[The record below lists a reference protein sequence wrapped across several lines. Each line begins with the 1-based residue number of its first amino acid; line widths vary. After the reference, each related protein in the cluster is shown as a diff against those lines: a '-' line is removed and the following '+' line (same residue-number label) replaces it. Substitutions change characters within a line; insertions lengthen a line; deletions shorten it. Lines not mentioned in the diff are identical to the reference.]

1 MGTAAAPLDN
11 GRMAALPT
19 SLTLGPLRVETPV
32 VLAPMAGITNAA
44 YRRLCAEQGAGL
56 YVCEMITSRGLVEG
70 DETTRKML
78 VFDELESVRSVQLY
92 GTDPVYIGKAVE
104 ILCADFGVA
113 HVDLNFGCPVPK
125 VTRKGGGGALPWKRG
140 LLGEILTS
148 AVAAAAPYDVPVT
161 MKTRK
166 GLDDDHLTYLDAG
179 RIAEETG
186 VAAITLHGRTVQQ
199 AYSGEADWDA
209 IAALVDH
216 VDIPVLGNGDIW
228 EAADAL
234 RMVEQTGVAGVVVGR
249 GCLGRP
255 WLFRDLAAAFHGEDV
270 ATLPTL
276 GEVKVMMRRHAELL
290 AEHMGEERG
299 CKEFRKHIT
308 WYLKGFPAGGELR
321 HQLALVD
328 SLDALD
334 SLLDGLD
341 GDAPFPERE
350 LGTPRGRQGAP
361 RKKVVLP
368 DGWLDDTDGR
378 GSHLREDANETTG
391 G

>member
-1 MGTAAAPLDN
+1 MTAL
-11 GRMAALPT
+11 LPD
-19 SLTLGPLRVETPV
+19 SLTLGSLRVDTPV

-78 VFDELESVRSVQLY
+78 VFDDLESVRSVQLY

-140 LLGEILTS
+140 LLGEILEH

-179 RIAEETG
+179 RIAQETG
-186 VAAITLHGRTVQQ
+186 VAAIALHGRTVVQ
-199 AYSGEADWDA
+199 AYSGDADWDA

-228 EAADAL
+228 EAADAV
-234 RMVEQTGVAGVVVGR
+234 RMVEQTGAAGVVVGR

-255 WLFRDLAAAFHGEDV
+255 WLFRDLAAAFHGESV

-276 GEVKVMMRRHAELL
+276 GEVKAMMRRHAELL
-290 AEHMGEERG
+290 SEHMGEERG

-308 WYLKGFPAGGELR
+308 WYLKGFPAGGDLR

-328 SLDALD
+328 SLASLD
-334 SLLDGLD
+334 VLLDGLAD
-341 GDAPFPERE
+341 DAPFPERE
-350 LGTPRGRQGAP
+350 LGTPRGRQGSP
-361 RKKVVLP
+361 RARVVLP
-368 DGWLDDTDGR
+368 EGWLDDTDGR
-378 GSHLREDANETTG
+378 GSHLREDADETTG